1 MKRLKRPNRSHGRIG
16 GPMVVGLVA
25 IAVVIAVAIYFLY
38 PSPEPEPIPEPAP
51 TRPIERPLERV
62 APAETEE
69 ERGDSA
75 RDLIA
80 ELKASPDGV
89 DYEAAFVRGQEFHE
103 AGRMADAQLLY
114 FFAARGGYGP
124 AALTL
129 GTMYDPNNY
138 PDAAGLTGESDPF
151 QAYKWYRD
159 AEAAGEE
166 AATEQLEELRAWAEE
181 AADAGDP
188 EAEQLLLQWE

>member
-1 MKRLKRPNRSHGRIG
+1 MKLLEHPVRSRGRISA
-16 GPMVVGLVA
+16 PVVASLAG
-25 IAVVIAVAIYFLY
+25 IAVVIAIAIYLLY
-38 PSPEPEPIPEPAP
+38 PQPEPQPIPEPAP
-51 TRPIERPLERV
+51 TRPLETV
-62 APAETEE
+62 APAENEE

-80 ELKASPDGV
+80 ELKANPDGV
-89 DYEAAFVRGQEFHE
+89 DYEAAFARGQEFYE
-103 AGRMADAQLLY
+103 AGRLADAQLLY

-124 AALTL
+124 AALEL

-138 PDAAGLTGESDPF
+138 PDAAGFMEKPDPF

-166 AATEQLEELRAWAEE
+166 AATEQLAELRAWTEQ
-181 AADAGDP
+181 AAQADDP
-188 EAEQLLLQWE
+188 EAERLLLQWE